1 MYAVYD
7 ITVTEIDYP
16 DLIFDNSPVRNEQVE
31 RYASLKTGPI
41 NTAESSCTVRRGANF
56 IYRIVNHLI
65 LNPIK
70 SWYSSIAS

>member
-7 ITVTEIDYP
+7 ITVTEIDYT

-31 RYASLKTGPI
+31 LYASLKTGPI
-41 NTAESSCTVRRGANF
+41 NSAESSCTIRRGANF

-65 LNPIK
+65 LNSIK
-70 SWYSSIAS
+70 RWYTSTA